1 MLPTVRPFRDPS
13 LLNLGVLFKKYGLHQ
28 SAKFSFGWLLGID
41 VRQQIVWKSEAYNIL
56 SIAFFAIKKR
66 KLCNIS

>member
-1 MLPTVRPFRDPS
+1 VPSFRDPS
-13 LLNLGVLFKKYGLHQ
+13 LLNLGVLFKKYGLHL
-28 SAKFSFGWLLGID
+28 SAKFSFGWLHGID
-41 VRQQIVWKSEAYNIL
+41 VGQQIVWKNEAYDFL